1 MPRKGISVSLANLI
15 AEIFPSIP
23 RLPNPPGIKIPSYR
37 LFLSKP
43 MSFSSNSESICST
56 LTSAEKSRPA

>member
-1 MPRKGISVSLANLI
+1 MPRKGIFVSLANLI

-37 LFLSKP
+37 LVLQKP
-43 MSFSSNSESICST
+43 ISFSSNSESICST
-56 LTSAEKSRPA
+56 LTSAEKSSPA

>member
-1 MPRKGISVSLANLI
+1 MPKHMPRKGISVSLANLI

-37 LFLSKP
+37 LALSKP
-43 MSFSSNSESICST
+43 MSFSHLNQYAQ
-56 LTSAEKSRPA
+56 L